1 MLDNKGSQVDDN
13 KFFVAYEVACE
24 EGPGL
29 FAHLLTFLSLLLILL
44 TLPISLVW
52 VVKVVQ
58 ESNRDSRNNYSLY
71 LCIFESF
78 PKAKSTK

>member
-13 KFFVAYEVACE
+13 KFVAAYEVACE

-58 ESNRDSRNNYSLY
+58 GSNRDSRNNYSLY